1 MFHQPVSVHV
11 NRDKFSTNTMESN
24 MEALTAISALLQ
36 GPYEV
41 GTDLLNK
48 EGVMQV
54 MVAMAA
60 SQDTLHQVRI
70 ALYRLKSSRHIH
82 VQNF

>member
-1 MFHQPVSVHV
+1 
-11 NRDKFSTNTMESN
+11 MESN

-70 ALYRLKSSRHIH
+70 VS
-82 VQNF
+82 V